1 MSKNVNVI
9 LILLQTP
16 WLTPLHSRPSFTDIG
31 TDSFGRLGKGRQSES
46 DTYNIK
52 IILEI
57 QGYQEAGQGPSEQQQ
72 LLRAPHEPCCPDSL
86 IQDSNH

>member
-16 WLTPLHSRPSFTDIG
+16 WITPLHSRPSVTDIG
-31 TDSFGRLGKGRQSES
+31 TASFGRLGKGRQSES

-57 QGYQEAGQGPSEQQQ
+57 QGYQEASQGSKFNSDA
-72 LLRAPHEPCCPDSL
+72 LDEPFHYRRL
-86 IQDSNH
+86 